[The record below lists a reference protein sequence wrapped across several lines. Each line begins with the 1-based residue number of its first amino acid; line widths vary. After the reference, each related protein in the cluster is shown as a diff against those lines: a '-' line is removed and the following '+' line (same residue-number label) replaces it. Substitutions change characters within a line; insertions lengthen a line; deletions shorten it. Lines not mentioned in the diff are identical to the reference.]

1 MSRIVTPAIES
12 ATGASAEVFAQIK
25 KSTGKVPN
33 LYATMGM
40 LQPAA
45 LRAMLQADA
54 TLGAGSLSK
63 QDVEVIK
70 LTISSISGCTYCVAA
85 HSLIGKFAG
94 LSQEALKHIRHG
106 EPTGDEKHDALIAFI
121 KQIAQTHGELS
132 DEAFAEIKAAGYTDE
147 QLVEISL
154 AIAVITFTNTFNRIN
169 DTTVD
174 FPAVD

>member
-1 MSRIVTPAIES
+1 MSRIATPAIET
-12 ATGASAEVFAQIK
+12 ATGASAEVFTQIK
-25 KSTGKVPN
+25 KSIGKVPN

-45 LRAMLQADA
+45 LKAMLQADA
-54 TLGAGSLSK
+54 TLAAGSLSK

-70 LTISSISGCTYCVAA
+70 LTVSSIGGCTYCVAA
-85 HSLIGKFAG
+85 HSLIAKLTG
-94 LSQEALKHIRHG
+94 LSPESLKHIRHG
-106 EPTGDEKHDALIAFI
+106 EPTGDARHDALIAFV

-132 DEAFAEIKAAGYTDE
+132 DEAFAAIKAAGYSDA